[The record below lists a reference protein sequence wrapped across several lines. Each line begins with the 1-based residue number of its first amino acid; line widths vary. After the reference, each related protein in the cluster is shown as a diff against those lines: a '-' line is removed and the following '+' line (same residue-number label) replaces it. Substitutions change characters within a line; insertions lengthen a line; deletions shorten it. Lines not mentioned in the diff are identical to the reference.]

1 MNLKSI
7 LSQVH
12 INTLTNVV
20 MLNDTMEF
28 NDVPLNDIIPLVN
41 KHVTQ
46 KQAFVHMY
54 TGLCDRIY

>member
-28 NDVPLNDIIPLVN
+28 NDVPLNDIIP
-41 KHVTQ
+41 
-46 KQAFVHMY
+46 
-54 TGLCDRIY
+54 